1 MSKPS
6 KRHPQAGDTR
16 SPTFKM
22 RPIAVA
28 CSSLMFI
35 AGAAYAAEPVV
46 TGDAAMETVV
56 VTGLRHSIETS
67 IAAKK
72 ESDSIVEVITAED
85 IGKLPDVSIAE
96 NLARLPGLT
105 AQRVDG
111 RSQSISIRGMGPKY
125 GVTLLNNREIVSTG
139 DDRSVEYDQ
148 FPSELINSAT
158 VYKTP
163 DASLSAMGLAG
174 TVNMKTIRPLDVK
187 GRRGNVSFRGE
198 YADNGK
204 LNSGTDDIGGRFSA
218 SYIDQFADNTIG
230 IALGFAHLDNPG
242 QEKYYKSWGWQDNS
256 LYPNQGWCGGGSC
269 VSPGLVAGQTAITG
283 FERGVTSTDR
293 QRDGLMGVLEWKPSD
308 NFSSMV
314 DLYYSKFD
322 QKSIQSEEQA
332 FLGGMW
338 SNASY
343 TNPVANA
350 QGVITSATVSVPANT
365 ATLLSR
371 YNKRKDE
378 TFAIGWN
385 NELKYDKWKFGVDLS
400 YSKAKRDEYNGQQV
414 ATLAAPLSYLVN
426 ASTTGIS
433 SFTPSANLADPN
445 LMQLFA
451 KWNAGSAR
459 AATPHIVDDMKA
471 FRLTAE
477 RAFEDGVITNVS
489 GGVSYTERSKDV
501 KRAEEYYDLVGG
513 PRVTLAPNVLTSGQP
528 GVLAWDYQ
536 KALSAYYG
544 PGYDAYSPHGTT
556 YNGQPWLKV
565 GRFWG
570 VEEKVT
576 TAFGKASFDVDMK
589 IPVRGNVGVQYIHTN
604 SHSTG
609 NVWANNQVI
618 PATGDHSYND
628 VLPSLNVVFDLGNV
642 LSKGAMVRFGAAKEM
657 ARPPM
662 ESMRAGIDGSVGNL
676 PPFLW
681 TGKGGNPDL
690 EPWRADAYDLSF
702 EKYFGKRSY
711 LAAAYFFKDL
721 KNPIYNQK
729 GPIDVSSLPAPA
741 NIPVGA
747 TPFPIG
753 TVTAPANGTN
763 SGFVR
768 GYELSGS
775 LDAGLFMP
783 SLDGFGFTGS
793 LSGTDSS
800 IQERGANIY
809 GDSFTTTS
817 PLEGLSGI
825 VRSMTAYY
833 EHNGFSARISQRY
846 RSSFTAIARDQF
858 GDPSL
863 TKIGSEKI
871 VDLQLGY
878 AFETGQLKG
887 LSVLF
892 QVNNLT
898 DEAYKTSVSAVDNP
912 SLVLPERYNKYG
924 RQFLLGAT
932 YKFQ

>member
-1 MSKPS
+1 MSKS
-6 KRHPQAGDTR
+6 TKHQPQAGSSR
-16 SPTFKM
+16 YLPFKM

-28 CSSLMFI
+28 CSGLLFVAS
-35 AGAAYAAEPVV
+35 ASYAQNAVEA
-46 TGDAAMETVV
+46 DASATDSMETVV

-67 IAAKK
+67 IATKRD
-72 ESDSIVEVITAED
+72 SDSIVEVVTAED

-111 RSQSISIRGMGPKY
+111 RAQSISIRGMGPKY
-125 GVTLLNNREIVSTG
+125 GVTLLNNREFVSTG

-174 TVNMKTIRPLDVK
+174 TVNMKTVRPLDVK
-187 GRRGNVSFRGE
+187 GRKGNVSFRGE
-198 YADNGK
+198 KAGNGK
-204 LNSGTDDIGGRFSA
+204 LNSGTDDLGGRFSA
-218 SYIDQFADNTIG
+218 SYIDQFADNTVG
-230 IALGFAHLDNPG
+230 IALGFAHLNNPG

-256 LYPNQGWCGGGSC
+256 LYPNQGWCGGGNC

-293 QRDGLMGVLEWKPSD
+293 QRDSLMGVLEWKPSD
-308 NFSSMV
+308 NFRSMV

-338 SNASY
+338 SGASY
-343 TNPVANA
+343 TNPVTNA
-350 QGVITSATVSVPANT
+350 QGVVTSATVSTPANT

-378 TFAIGWN
+378 TYAIGWN

-426 ASTTGIS
+426 ASTTGMS
-433 SFTPSANLADPN
+433 TFTPSANLADPN

-451 KWNAGSAR
+451 KWGNGTAR

-471 FRLTAE
+471 FRLTVE
-477 RAFEDGVITNVS
+477 RAFEDGVITSVG
-489 GGVSYTERSKDV
+489 GGVSFTDRTKDV
-501 KRAEEYYDLVGG
+501 QRAEEYYDLNGG
-513 PRVTLAPNVLTSGQP
+513 PRVTLAPNMLTSGQP

-536 KALSAYYG
+536 KALSNYG
-544 PGYDAYSPHGTT
+544 PGYDAYIS
-556 YNGQPWLKV
+556 QPWLKV

-576 TAFGKASFDVDMK
+576 TAYGKVNFDADMK
-589 IPVRGNVGVQYIHTN
+589 IPVRGNAGVQFIHTDL
-604 SHSTG
+604 HATG
-609 NVWANNQVI
+609 NVWANNKVM
-618 PATGDHSYND
+618 PATASNSYND
-628 VLPSLNVVFDLGNV
+628 VLPSLNVSFDLGKV
-642 LSKGAMVRFGAAKEM
+642 LNKGTYVRFGAAKAM

-662 ESMRAGIDGSVGNL
+662 ESMRAGLDGSVGNL
-676 PPFLW
+676 PPYLW
-681 TGKGGNPDL
+681 SGKGGNPKL
-690 EPWRADAYDLSF
+690 EPWRADAYDISF

-711 LAAAYFFKDL
+711 LSAAYFYKNL

-729 GPIDVSSLPAPA
+729 GPIDVSSLPTPSNVPA
-741 NIPVGA
+741 GA

-753 TVTAPANGTN
+753 TITAPANGTT

-768 GYELSGS
+768 GYELSAS
-775 LDAGLFMP
+775 LDAGLFAP
-783 SLDGFGFTGS
+783 SLDGFGFIGS

-800 IQERGANIY
+800 IQERGANVY

-825 VRSMTAYY
+825 VRSLTGYY
-833 EHNGFSARISQRY
+833 EHNGLSARISQRY
-846 RSSFTAIARDQF
+846 RSSFTAVTRDQF

-863 TKIGSEKI
+863 STILPEKI

-878 AFETGQLKG
+878 AFETGELKG

-898 DEAYKTSVSAVDNP
+898 DEPYRTAVSAVGNP
-912 SLVLPERYNKYG
+912 NLVLRERNNSYG
-924 RQFLLGAT
+924 RQFLLGAN
-932 YKFQ
+932 YKF

>member
-1 MSKPS
+1 MSKPTKRQQQS
-6 KRHPQAGDTR
+6 KSSH
-16 SPTFKM
+16 SPSFKM
-22 RPIAVA
+22 RPIALA
-28 CSSLMFI
+28 CSGLLFVATSS
-35 AGAAYAAEPVV
+35 YAQDPVPA
-46 TGDAAMETVV
+46 DSADSIETVV

-67 IAAKK
+67 IATKK
-72 ESDSIVEVITAED
+72 ESDSIVEVVTAED

-111 RSQSISIRGMGPKY
+111 RAQSISIRGMGPKY
-125 GVTLLNNREIVSTG
+125 GVTLLNNREMVSTG

-163 DASLSAMGLAG
+163 DASLSAIGLAG
-174 TVNMKTIRPLDVK
+174 TINMKTVRPLDLK
-187 GRRGNVSFRGE
+187 ERTGNVSFRAEKAG
-198 YADNGK
+198 NGV
-204 LNSGTDDIGGRFSA
+204 LNSDTDDIGGRFSA

-230 IALGFAHLDNPG
+230 VALGFAHLDNPG

-256 LYPNQGWCGGGSC
+256 LYPNQGWCGGSC

-283 FERGVTSTDR
+283 FERGVTSTSR
-293 QRDGLMGVLEWKPSD
+293 KRDGLMGVLEWKPSD
-308 NFSSMV
+308 NFHSMV

-338 SNASY
+338 SGASY
-343 TNPVANA
+343 TNPVVNS
-350 QGVITSATVSVPANT
+350 QGVVTSATVSTPANT

-371 YNKRKDE
+371 YNTRKDD

-385 NELKYDKWKFGVDLS
+385 NELKVDKWKFGADLS

-414 ATLAAPLSYLVN
+414 ATLAAPLSYQVN

-433 SFTPSANLADPN
+433 TFTPSANLADPA

-451 KWNAGSAR
+451 KWGAGSAR

-471 FRLTAE
+471 FRLTAK
-477 RAFEDGVITNVS
+477 RAFDESAITNIDFGIAYSV
-489 GGVSYTERSKDV
+489 RSKDV
-501 KRAEEYYDLVGG
+501 SRSEEYYDLIGG
-513 PRVTLAPNVLTSGQP
+513 PRVTLAPGMITSGLP
-528 GVLAWDYQ
+528 GVLTWDYQ
-536 KALSAYYG
+536 KARSLYG
-544 PGYDAYSPHGTT
+544 APYDAYIS
-556 YNGQPWLKV
+556 QPWLKV

-576 TAFGKASFDVDMK
+576 TAYGKASFDVDMK
-589 IPVRGNVGVQYIHTN
+589 VPVRGNIGAQFIHT
-604 SHSTG
+604 SLHSTG
-609 NVWANNQVI
+609 NVWANNTVT
-618 PATGDHSYND
+618 PASGDNSYND
-628 VLPSLNVVFDLGNV
+628 VLPSLNMTFDLGKLV
-642 LSKGAMVRFGAAKEM
+642 SKGMYIRFGAAQEM

-676 PPFLW
+676 SPYLW
-681 TGKGGNPDL
+681 TGKGGNPKL
-690 EPWRADAYDLSF
+690 EPWRANAYDLSF

-711 LAAAYFFKDL
+711 VAAAYFFKRL
-721 KNPIYNQK
+721 KNPIYNQT
-729 GPIDVSSLPAPA
+729 GPLDVSNLPTPS
-741 NIPVGA
+741 NVPVGA

-753 TVTAPANGTN
+753 TVTAPANGTE

-768 GYELSGS
+768 GSELSTS
-775 LDAGLFMP
+775 LDAGLFAP

-793 LSGTDSS
+793 ISSTQSS
-800 IQERGANIY
+800 IQEKGANIY

-825 VRSMTAYY
+825 VRSLTAYY
-833 EHNGFSARISQRY
+833 EHNGYSARISQRY
-846 RSSFTAIARDQF
+846 RSGFTAITRNQF

-863 TKIGSEKI
+863 STILPEKI

-898 DEAYKTSVSAVDNP
+898 DEPYQTAVSAVDNP
-912 SLVLPERYNKYG
+912 NLVLPERTSTYG
-924 RQFLLGAT
+924 RQYLLGAN
-932 YKFQ
+932 YKF